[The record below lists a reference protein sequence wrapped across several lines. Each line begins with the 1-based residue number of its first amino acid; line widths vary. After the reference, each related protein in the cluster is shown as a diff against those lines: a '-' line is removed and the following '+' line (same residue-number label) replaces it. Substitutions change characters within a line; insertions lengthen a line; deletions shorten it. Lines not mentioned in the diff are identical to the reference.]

1 MRGVVFADT
10 VVRVG
15 IRLGAAGTQLRRGHC
30 SGALRLCTG
39 SLDEIAGI
47 LFVVKVE
54 VAFEGELEQCL

>member
-1 MRGVVFADT
+1 LQRGPAS
-10 VVRVG
+10 
-15 IRLGAAGTQLRRGHC
+15 LHGAAK
-30 SGALRLCTG
+30 G